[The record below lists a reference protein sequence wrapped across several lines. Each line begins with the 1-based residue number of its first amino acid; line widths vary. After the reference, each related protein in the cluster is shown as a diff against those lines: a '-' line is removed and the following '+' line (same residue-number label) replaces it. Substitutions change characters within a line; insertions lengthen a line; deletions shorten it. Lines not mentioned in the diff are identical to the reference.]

1 MRMLVREGFQ
11 YTTCRVFSF
20 FYKTNRNNYKPL
32 RLFYPTTTP
41 HYGQLLRMWFFLP
54 HNQNRLDYNDSKH
67 THEIRSKTFFQQK
80 GLFNITKYYIWR
92 SYLRSFRRENVF
104 TLRPGYQL
112 YWAFLRLQVNA
123 SNGLFYRSHIRVSK
137 WVEVFS
143 NHVFNTK
150 LMPLESFFFGKQQRP
165 KSNIFSTNRIF
176 VKPLSKDNVL
186 GVYNRGF
193 NWNWRV

>member
-1 MRMLVREGFQ
+1 MRVLVQKCFQ
-11 YTTCRVFSF
+11 FTNCHTFGF
-20 FYKTNRNNYKPL
+20 FYKTNCSIYKSNL
-32 RLFYPTTTP
+32 MFYPAVSP
-41 HYGQLLRMWFFLP
+41 HYGLLLRMWFFLP
-54 HNQNRLDYNDSKH
+54 HNQNHLDYNFH
-67 THEIRSKTFFQQK
+67 NHNAEMRSKFFLAQK
-80 GLFNITKYYIWR
+80 YLFKVSRYYLYR
-92 SYLRSFRRENVF
+92 ARFMSFVKENVF

-150 LMPLESFFFGKQQRP
+150 LMPLESFFFGKQRRT
-165 KSNIFSTNRIF
+165 KGNIFHSNRVF
-176 VKPLSKDNVL
+176 VKPISSDSVL